1 MSASSRVSS
10 GYQLTGLIE
19 RVTFFSEESGFCVLQ
34 VKAEGHRDLVTVI
47 GSAPTVSAGE
57 WLTAEGDWVIDK
69 EHGRQLKAFHLRTM
83 PPNTREGMEKY
94 LGSGMV
100 KGIGPVYAKKLIER
114 FGEELFEVIEKT
126 PNSLEQVEGIGP
138 KRKLKIAQAWSDQR
152 AIRDIMLFLHAHGV
166 GTSRAV
172 RIHKMYGAEA
182 IEKVRKNPYVLA
194 EDIPGIGFKTSDEV
208 AQKLG
213 IPRDSVYRACA
224 GLRHVLLEATQDG
237 HCALPGAGL
246 LAKAVQLLEIAEPVV
261 EHALSQMVTK
271 GDFVFE
277 RIGTED
283 LVFLPHLA
291 RAEREIAQRIVQL
304 SRSIPAFPAVDFDR
318 AVVWCEERTGKH
330 LAASQRE
337 ALGEVLGHRL
347 SVITGGPGVGK
358 TTLVRSLITILQ
370 AKKVRCLLCAPTGR
384 AAKRLT
390 DSTGAEAKTI
400 HRLLE
405 VQAGTGRFAR
415 NESNPLDCD
424 LLIVDESSMVD
435 VPLMSHLLGALP
447 SRASLI
453 LVGDVDQL
461 PSVGPGNV
469 LRDIIDSETAPVVRL
484 TEVFRQAAE
493 SQIVTVAHRIRNGEM
508 PEAVGKGESDF
519 YFLGRTEP
527 DEIRDLV
534 IELVARRI
542 PQKFALD
549 AIADVQV
556 LCPMNRGSVG
566 VRELT
571 DRLQGVL
578 NPLRAGE
585 PEVER
590 FGYRFRVR
598 DKVIQTENDYDKE
611 VFNGDIGQIV
621 SIDLAEREIMIRY
634 DNRLVAYDFG
644 ELDEISPAYAI
655 SIHKSQGS
663 EFPVVVIPL
672 AMQQYMLLERNLIY
686 TGITRG
692 KRLVMVVGQPKALRI
707 AIRKNNTR
715 LRHSGLQDRLR
726 RFVETNPRLSAPSG

>member
-1 MSASSRVSS
+1 
-10 GYQLTGLIE
+10 
-19 RVTFFSEESGFCVLQ
+19 
-34 VKAEGHRDLVTVI
+34 
-47 GSAPTVSAGE
+47 
-57 WLTAEGDWVIDK
+57 
-69 EHGRQLKAFHLRTM
+69 
-83 PPNTREGMEKY
+83 
-94 LGSGMV
+94 
-100 KGIGPVYAKKLIER
+100 
-114 FGEELFEVIEKT
+114 
-126 PNSLEQVEGIGP
+126 
-138 KRKLKIAQAWSDQR
+138 
-152 AIRDIMLFLHAHGV
+152 
-166 GTSRAV
+166 
-172 RIHKMYGAEA
+172 
-182 IEKVRKNPYVLA
+182 
-194 EDIPGIGFKTSDEV
+194 
-208 AQKLG
+208 
-213 IPRDSVYRACA
+213 
-224 GLRHVLLEATQDG
+224 
-237 HCALPGAGL
+237 
-246 LAKAVQLLEIAEPVV
+246 
-261 EHALSQMVTK
+261 
-271 GDFVFE
+271 
-277 RIGTED
+277 
-283 LVFLPHLA
+283 
-291 RAEREIAQRIVQL
+291 
-304 SRSIPAFPAVDFDR
+304 
-318 AVVWCEERTGKH
+318 
-330 LAASQRE
+330 
-337 ALGEVLGHRL
+337 
-347 SVITGGPGVGK
+347 
-358 TTLVRSLITILQ
+358 
-370 AKKVRCLLCAPTGR
+370 LLCAPTGR

-390 DSTGAEAKTI
+390 ESTGAEAKTI

-435 VPLMSHLLGALP
+435 VPLMSHLLRALP
-447 SRASLI
+447 SRAGLI

-469 LRDIIDSETAPVVRL
+469 LSDIIDSGTVPVVRL

-493 SQIVTVAHRIRNGEM
+493 SHIVTTAHRIKNGEM
-508 PEAVGKGESDF
+508 PETLGKGESDF

-527 DEIRDLV
+527 DAIRDLV

-542 PQKFALD
+542 PQKFGLD
-549 AIADVQV
+549 AIADLQV

-566 VRELT
+566 VRELNE
-571 DRLQGVL
+571 RLQGVL

-585 PEVER
+585 PEIER

-621 SIDLAEREIMIRY
+621 SIDLVEREIMIRY

-692 KRLVMVVGQPKALRI
+692 KRLVMVVGEPKALRI

-726 RFVETNPRLSAPSG
+726 RFAETNPRLTEPSG

>member
-1 MSASSRVSS
+1 MAR
-10 GYQLTGLIE
+10 
-19 RVTFFSEESGFCVLQ
+19 
-34 VKAEGHRDLVTVI
+34 
-47 GSAPTVSAGE
+47 
-57 WLTAEGDWVIDK
+57 
-69 EHGRQLKAFHLRTM
+69 
-83 PPNTREGMEKY
+83 
-94 LGSGMV
+94 
-100 KGIGPVYAKKLIER
+100 
-114 FGEELFEVIEKT
+114 
-126 PNSLEQVEGIGP
+126 
-138 KRKLKIAQAWSDQR
+138 
-152 AIRDIMLFLHAHGV
+152 
-166 GTSRAV
+166 
-172 RIHKMYGAEA
+172 
-182 IEKVRKNPYVLA
+182 
-194 EDIPGIGFKTSDEV
+194 
-208 AQKLG
+208 KLG
-213 IPRDSVYRACA
+213 ILRDSVYRACA

-246 LAKAVQLLEIAEPVV
+246 LAKAVQLLEIGEPVV
-261 EHALSQMVTK
+261 ERALSQMVTK

-283 LVFLPHLA
+283 LVFLHYLA
-291 RAEREIAQRIVQL
+291 RAEGEIAQRIVQL
-304 SRSIPAFPAVDFDR
+304 SRSIPAFPDVDFDR
-318 AVVWCEERTGKH
+318 AVIWCEERTAKH
-330 LAASQRE
+330 LAPSQRE
-337 ALGEVLGHRL
+337 ALCQVLDHRL

-358 TTLVRSLITILQ
+358 TTLIRSLITILQ

-390 DSTGAEAKTI
+390 ESTGTEAKTI

-435 VPLMSHLLGALP
+435 IPLMSHLLRALP
-447 SRASLI
+447 SRGSLI

-469 LRDIIDSETAPVVRL
+469 LRDIIDSETVPVVRL

-493 SQIVTVAHRIRNGEM
+493 SQIVTTAHRIRNGEM
-508 PEAVGKGESDF
+508 PEMLGKGESDF

-542 PQKFALD
+542 PHKFGLD

-566 VRELT
+566 VRELN

-585 PEVER
+585 PEIER

-611 VFNGDIGQIV
+611 VFNGDIGQIA
-621 SIDLAEREIMIRY
+621 SIDLVEREIMIRY
-634 DNRLVAYDFG
+634 DNRLVTYDFG

-663 EFPVVVIPL
+663 EFPVVLIPL

-692 KRLVMVVGQPKALRI
+692 KRLVMVIGEPKALRI
-707 AIRKNNTR
+707 AVRKNNTR

-726 RFVETNPRLSAPSG
+726 RCAETSPRLSG

>member
-1 MSASSRVSS
+1 MDAYFSS
-10 GYQLTGLIE
+10 LGLP
-19 RVTFFSEESGFCVLQ
+19 FP
-34 VKAEGHRDLVTVI
+34 DLVRLF
-47 GSAPTVSAGE
+47 AG
-57 WLTAEGDWVIDK
+57 
-69 EHGRQLKAFHLRTM
+69 
-83 PPNTREGMEKY
+83 GMEKY

-100 KGIGPVYAKKLIER
+100 KGIGPVYAKKLIAR
-114 FGEELFEVIEKT
+114 FGEELFDVIEKT

-138 KRKLKIAQAWSDQR
+138 RRKLKIAQAWTDQR

-172 RIHKMYGAEA
+172 RIHRTYGAEA
-182 IEKVRKNPYVLA
+182 IEKVRTNPYILA
-194 EDIPGIGFKTSDEV
+194 EDIPGIGFKTADEV
-208 AQKLG
+208 AHKLG
-213 IPRDSVYRACA
+213 TPRDSAHRACA

-246 LAKAVQLLEIAEPVV
+246 QAKAVQLLEIAEPVV
-261 EHALSQMVTK
+261 EQAFSQMVTK
-271 GDFVFE
+271 GDFILE
-277 RIGTED
+277 RIGAED
-283 LVFLPHLA
+283 LVFLPYLA

-304 SRSIPAFPAVDFDR
+304 SRSIPAFPAVDFEK
-318 AVVWCEERTGKH
+318 AVVWCEKRTGKH
-330 LAASQRE
+330 LAPSQRE
-337 ALGEVLGHRL
+337 ALRQVLGHRL

-358 TTLVRSLITILQ
+358 TTLVRSLIAILQ

-384 AAKRLT
+384 AAKRLAE
-390 DSTGAEAKTI
+390 STAAEAKTI

-415 NESNPLDCD
+415 NDGNPLDCD

-435 VPLMSHLLGALP
+435 VPLMSHLLRALP
-447 SRASLI
+447 SRAALI

-469 LRDIIDSETAPVVRL
+469 LRDIIDSGTVATVRL

-493 SQIVTVAHRIRNGEM
+493 SQIVTTAHRIKNGEM
-508 PEAVGKGESDF
+508 PETQGKRESDF

-534 IELVARRI
+534 IELVASRI
-542 PQKFALD
+542 PQKFGLD
-549 AIADVQV
+549 PIADVQV

-566 VRELT
+566 VRELN
-571 DRLQGVL
+571 DRLQVVL

-585 PEVER
+585 PEIER
-590 FGYRFRVR
+590 FGYRFRMR

-611 VFNGDIGQIV
+611 VFNGDIGQIA
-621 SIDLAEREIMIRY
+621 SIDLAEREIIIRY
-634 DNRLVAYDFG
+634 DNRTVAYDFG

-686 TGITRG
+686 TGITRR
-692 KRLVMVVGQPKALRI
+692 KRLVTIVGEPKALRI
-707 AIRKNNTR
+707 AVRKNNTR

-726 RFVETNPRLSAPSG
+726 RYAETSLRLSEPLG

>member
-1 MSASSRVSS
+1 
-10 GYQLTGLIE
+10 
-19 RVTFFSEESGFCVLQ
+19 
-34 VKAEGHRDLVTVI
+34 
-47 GSAPTVSAGE
+47 
-57 WLTAEGDWVIDK
+57 
-69 EHGRQLKAFHLRTM
+69 
-83 PPNTREGMEKY
+83 
-94 LGSGMV
+94 
-100 KGIGPVYAKKLIER
+100 
-114 FGEELFEVIEKT
+114 
-126 PNSLEQVEGIGP
+126 
-138 KRKLKIAQAWSDQR
+138 
-152 AIRDIMLFLHAHGV
+152 
-166 GTSRAV
+166 
-172 RIHKMYGAEA
+172 
-182 IEKVRKNPYVLA
+182 
-194 EDIPGIGFKTSDEV
+194 
-208 AQKLG
+208 
-213 IPRDSVYRACA
+213 
-224 GLRHVLLEATQDG
+224 
-237 HCALPGAGL
+237 
-246 LAKAVQLLEIAEPVV
+246 
-261 EHALSQMVTK
+261 
-271 GDFVFE
+271 
-277 RIGTED
+277 
-283 LVFLPHLA
+283 
-291 RAEREIAQRIVQL
+291 
-304 SRSIPAFPAVDFDR
+304 
-318 AVVWCEERTGKH
+318 
-330 LAASQRE
+330 
-337 ALGEVLGHRL
+337 
-347 SVITGGPGVGK
+347 
-358 TTLVRSLITILQ
+358 
-370 AKKVRCLLCAPTGR
+370 LLCAPTGR

-390 DSTGAEAKTI
+390 ESTGAEAKTI

-435 VPLMSHLLGALP
+435 VPLMSHLLRALP
-447 SRASLI
+447 SRAGLI

-469 LRDIIDSETAPVVRL
+469 LSDIIDSGTVPVVRL

-493 SQIVTVAHRIRNGEM
+493 SHIVTTAHRIKNGEM
-508 PEAVGKGESDF
+508 PETLGKGESDF
-519 YFLGRTEP
+519 YFLGRTES
-527 DEIRDLV
+527 DAIRDLV

-542 PQKFALD
+542 PQKFGLD

-566 VRELT
+566 VRELNE
-571 DRLQGVL
+571 RLQGVL

-585 PEVER
+585 PEIER
-590 FGYRFRVR
+590 FGCRFRVR

-621 SIDLAEREIMIRY
+621 SIDLVEREIMIRY

-692 KRLVMVVGQPKALRI
+692 KRLVMVVGEPKALRI

-726 RFVETNPRLSAPSG
+726 RFAETNPRLTEPSG